1 MIKAIL
7 FDFDGTLLN
16 TNNLIFSSYS
26 HAFKTVLGRD
36 ITEKE
41 IHALYG
47 KPLYDSLAKYG
58 VHQDEL
64 YREYR
69 KYNLEKHDELVEY
82 FDNAAEGVIMLK
94 ECGYKLAVVTSK
106 RMDTLMRGIHLLKL
120 DNYFD
125 TLITPADTDKHKPD
139 PSPILTACE
148 RLSVKADECI
158 MVGDSIFDLQCGR
171 AAGARLCAVKY
182 STTFDA
188 LLEYNPEYIVD
199 SIKELA
205 NIINEERESERCKIK

>member
-36 ITEKE
+36 ITSDE

-58 VHQDEL
+58 VNQDAL

-82 FDNAAEGVIMLK
+82 FDKAAEGVIMLK
-94 ECGYKLAVVTSK
+94 EHGYKLAVVTSK
-106 RMDTLMRGIHLLKL
+106 RTDTLMRGLRLLKL
-120 DNYFD
+120 DNCFD
-125 TLITPADTDKHKPD
+125 ILITPADTDKHKPD
-139 PSPILTACE
+139 PTPILVACE
-148 RLSVKADECI
+148 RLGVDAAECV
-158 MVGDSIFDLQCGR
+158 MVGDSIFDLQCGK
-171 AAGARLCAVKY
+171 AAGTRLCAVKY

-188 LLEYNPEYIVD
+188 LLEYNPEYITD
-199 SIKELA
+199 SIEEFA
-205 NIINEERESERCKIK
+205 NTIISEQTA